1 MNKILITPRSITADG
16 HPALDRLTQTGYE
29 IIFSTPGH
37 QPAEAELLATLP
49 DCVGY
54 LAGVEPVT
62 AMVLAAAKSLR
73 VISRNGTGVDNIDLE
88 SAAQHGISVCRAEGV
103 NAQGVAELAIG
114 LLLALARSIPSSVL
128 AMKNCRWERRKG
140 VELSGKTLG
149 VIGCGKIGRLVAEKA
164 LGLGMNV
171 VAYDL
176 YADAA
181 FCPSERFRF
190 VSLEEL
196 FAECDAI
203 TLHCPP
209 PIDRKPLIDA
219 AAIEKMRSG
228 VLLVNTARYD
238 LLDPTAVLAALNHGK
253 LAGVALDVFDRE
265 PPGDNPLAMHDRVIS
280 TPHIGGFTEESVDR
294 AVAVAVDNL
303 LRHLS
308 NGE

>member
-1 MNKILITPRSITADG
+1 
-16 HPALDRLTQTGYE
+16 
-29 IIFSTPGH
+29 
-37 QPAEAELLATLP
+37 
-49 DCVGY
+49 
-54 LAGVEPVT
+54 
-62 AMVLAAAKSLR
+62 
-73 VISRNGTGVDNIDLE
+73 
-88 SAAQHGISVCRAEGV
+88 
-103 NAQGVAELAIG
+103 
-114 LLLALARSIPSSVL
+114 
-128 AMKNCRWERRKG
+128 
-140 VELSGKTLG
+140 

-280 TPHIGGFTEESVDR
+280 TLHIGGFTEESVDR